1 MKLLRS
7 GLWAILSLCPVLSS
21 APLLQLLP
29 PSGAVSGAPGSTVG
43 WGFTITN
50 PTNFLVV
57 TGSDFCEGAVVSPCP
72 HTIGT
77 YTDYIGAFN
86 FIVVG
91 PAPESPVVSQPFSL
105 AAMTGVG
112 SFQINGTS
120 HAGDVAS
127 GQVRVSYDLYRTS
140 PNDLNFDPSVDTI
153 STGNVLTATARVA
166 VTVPE
171 PASLGVIGIT
181 LMGLAALKRR
191 RRALLRGDVDAT
203 LQLLS
208 GPPTRT

>member
-7 GLWAILSLCPVLSS
+7 GLWVILFLCPVLSS

-29 PSGAVSGAPGSTVG
+29 ASGALSGAPGSTVG

-50 PTNFLVV
+50 ATNFLVV

-77 YTDYIGAFN
+77 YTDFIGAFN

-91 PAPESPVVSQPFSL
+91 PAPESAVVSQAFSL
-105 AAMTGVG
+105 PAMTGVG
-112 SFQINGTS
+112 SFQINGTA

-127 GQVRVSYDLYRTS
+127 GQIRVSYDLFRRS
-140 PNDLNFDPSVDTI
+140 PNDPNSDSTVDTI
-153 STGNVLTATARVA
+153 STGNVLTAAARVA
-166 VTVPE
+166 VTGVPE
-171 PASLGVIGIT
+171 PASLGLVGIALIGV
-181 LMGLAALKRR
+181 AALKRR
-191 RRALLRGDVDAT
+191 RALLRRDVDAT
-203 LQLLS
+203 L
-208 GPPTRT
+208 